1 MKKLFLPI
9 IIVILTGALYFRV
22 YRLDQLIGF
31 YYDQGRDALVIW
43 DLWKKGEQ
51 FLIGPTTG
59 IAGIFRG
66 PFYYW
71 LITPFY
77 ALGGGDPVWP
87 SVFLSITSVA
97 AIALAMYLA
106 YELEGWRSAGLV
118 GILTSFSFYMVY
130 AARWLSNPT
139 PMLLIS
145 MCLVFSAFQITK
157 GKKWYWAPVGLLLG
171 LAMQFGSAAEVFY
184 YVAITVFAISQI
196 RTTRWPSLKI
206 ILISGGLLLF
216 TFAPQI
222 LFDIRND
229 GILSGNVK
237 KFLFE
242 DESFKVGF
250 WEMIKI
256 RFPFYINVFFSKLF
270 PTDHGPWKYTLGLAL
285 LALGLNWKNLLKDKR
300 FAFVLTLMA
309 APLVGMLFFQGNQ
322 GNVYDY
328 YFTGY
333 YMVFLLLL
341 SVLLGFLARKKW
353 GLLLVG
359 ALLVIFWKQNF
370 NLTKNYVSAGADGES
385 HISLGNELQAVNW
398 VIDDA
403 VKNGQEFN
411 VDVYVPPVIP
421 YAYDYLF
428 LWQTTKRCG
437 DPRCGQ
443 VLDRQVPLLYTV
455 FEVDNPHPERL
466 EVWLARQA
474 GIGKVLEETRFG
486 GITVQRRERLPVVE
500 KVENAKQ
507 Q

>member
-1 MKKLFLPI
+1 MKKLFLPL
-9 IIVILTGALYFRV
+9 VILILVAAFYLRV
-22 YRLDQLIGF
+22 HRLDQLIGF

-43 DLWKKGEQ
+43 DLWKNGEQ

-77 ALGGGDPVWP
+77 ALGAGNPVWP
-87 SVFLSITSVA
+87 SVFLSATAVA
-97 AIALAMYLA
+97 AIALAIYLS
-106 YELEGWRSAGLV
+106 YELEGWRSALIV
-118 GILTSFSFYMVY
+118 GTLSSFSFYMVY

-145 MCLVFSAFQITK
+145 MCLVFSMFEITK
-157 GKKWYWAPVGLLLG
+157 GKKWYWAAVGLLLG

-184 YVAITVFAISQI
+184 YVAVGAFALWQ
-196 RTTRWPSLKI
+196 RKNLPTLKI
-206 ILISGGLLLF
+206 ALISLGLLFF
-216 TFAPQI
+216 TYAPQI

-229 GILSGNVK
+229 GILSGNIR

-242 DESFKVGF
+242 DKSFRGGF
-250 WEMIKI
+250 WEMVKI
-256 RFPFYINVFFSKLF
+256 RFPFYVDVFFSKLF
-270 PTDHGPWKYTLGLAL
+270 PTDHTPWKYALGLAL
-285 LALGLNWKNLLKDKR
+285 LSLGLNWKTLFKDKR
-300 FAFVLTLMA
+300 FVFVSVLMA
-309 APLVGMLFFQGNQ
+309 APIIGMLFFQGNQ

-333 YMVFLLLL
+333 YMVFLLLI
-341 SVLLGFLARKKW
+341 SVLLGYMARRTM
-353 GLLLVG
+353 GLVLVLI
-359 ALLVIFWKQNF
+359 LLVIFWRQNF

-385 HISLGNELQAVNW
+385 HISLGNELQAVDW
-398 VIDDA
+398 VINDA
-403 VKNGQEFN
+403 KKAGLEFN

-428 LWQTTKRCG
+428 LWQTTLKCG
-437 DPRCGQ
+437 DSRCGQ

-466 EVWLARQA
+466 EAWLARQK
-474 GIGKVLEETRFG
+474 GIGTVLEETRFG
-486 GITVQRRERLPVVE
+486 GITVQRRERIPAVVQ
-500 KVENAKQ
+500 NN
-507 Q
+507 